1 MKIYIVY
8 DSESGHTEALA
19 KSIAE
24 GAKGVPQAEIYID
37 HVKNANPEDMAE
49 MDALAHAK
57 AWLHKS
63 QASRYQS
70 QFKLIYF
77 KTGLISRILTVNPR
91 SPEELLSFFILI
103 TCLASG
109 VHTGSW

>member
-49 MDALAHAK
+49 MDAIIWGCPGHFGTISVGLK
-57 AWLHKS
+57 AWIDACQRTFRKMS
-63 QASRYQS
+63 
-70 QFKLIYF
+70 F
-77 KTGLISRILTVNPR
+77 TGLI
-91 SPEELLSFFILI
+91 
-103 TCLASG
+103 
-109 VHTGSW
+109 TGSELPVLLKQILMFR